1 MAEPKRGLQTTHI
14 LNCPFY
20 LRLGV
25 AASLTSVGFFFGMA
39 AVFHE
44 EVDWYSLQR
53 NLVEF
58 SLVWWRDICTMHKLL
73 LRMPMR
79 SFC

>member
-1 MAEPKRGLQTTHI
+1 MAEPKRGLQTTHV
-14 LNCPFY
+14 LNCSFY

-39 AVFHE
+39 VFHE
-44 EVDWYSLQR
+44 EVDWYSLRR

-58 SLVWWRDICTMHKLL
+58 SPVWWRDIGTMYKLL